1 MFHLVSRRLGTVQ
14 LTLRA
19 DEPAP
24 PPDAG
29 LDPLELRR
37 EHVSTVGV
45 PLPETLEA
53 SLETDVVPAADDEY
67 SDNVGDPSV
76 GDKLMDFSNLVAAL
90 RGDGT
95 GYVKMLIGD
104 VSLKDISKLSYG
116 VTNMKNTVK
125 VCCDKLHYEIGAL

>member
-1 MFHLVSRRLGTVQ
+1 MLRRLGTVQ

-24 PPDAG
+24 LPDAG

-53 SLETDVVPAADDEY
+53 SLEADVTLTADDEY
-67 SDNVGDPSV
+67 SENMGDPSV

-104 VSLKDISKLSYG
+104 VTLEDISKLSYG
-116 VTNMKNTVK
+116 ATNVKNSVK
-125 VCCDKLHYEIGAL
+125 VCCIEYCGMLHVFIY